1 MLVECLTRE
10 LVLACMPVSLGQNCS
25 GCWLTKRAYQN
36 VSFFVNVTMMKSLH
50 TILAPQKYQFYG
62 SEIPQNSRTSIRAE
76 KQIHKWKKCFKV
88 HHFCSRH
95 SLVTSGWIRFL
106 FLIHP
111 SLSHTHSCTF
121 HLFILRWVFLSL
133 SLSLLVARTCAT
145 AHWLNTQVS
154 TIAPTLALTHKRK
167 KE

>member
-1 MLVECLTRE
+1 
-10 LVLACMPVSLGQNCS
+10 
-25 GCWLTKRAYQN
+25 
-36 VSFFVNVTMMKSLH
+36 MKSLH

-111 SLSHTHSCTF
+111 LSFS
-121 HLFILRWVFLSL
+121 LSL
-133 SLSLLVARTCAT
+133 SLSLKCARKIINASLSLSLC
-145 AHWLNTQVS
+145 S
-154 TIAPTLALTHKRK
+154 THKLTLFVVASLSFLIVWATQTSTHTRTK
-167 KE
+167 GLSLPPSPLFSEDLKHTLSSK

>member
-111 SLSHTHSCTF
+111 LSFS
-121 HLFILRWVFLSL
+121 LSL
-133 SLSLLVARTCAT
+133 SLSLKCARKIIKASLSLSLC
-145 AHWLNTQVS
+145 S
-154 TIAPTLALTHKRK
+154 THKLTLFVVASLSFLIVWATQTSTHTHSY
-167 KE
+167 